1 MLCILIWL
9 LCLSSEVNCLDMSC
23 LLFIFLWFF
32 FFFQVPYLFYLIFSF
47 SPSHSVIHLCQ
58 PLCLTFLLV
67 HTQFITMPGTSDC
80 SILSLWQL
88 EDQPFTDPLIRQ
100 LENKLFVPLR
110 HSELEPTNMY
120 LLQHQHHLS
129 FRDCFVCGDAFL
141 LDCFLEGGFVW
152 PLFLWVLLRAHVSE
166 MWIITINLIVWF
178 DDCQEQ

>member
-1 MLCILIWL
+1 MRWTVWTCHVSVY
-9 LCLSSEVNCLDMSC
+9 LSMI
-23 LLFIFLWFF
+23 LLFLPSSSPLLLDLLFF
-32 FFFQVPYLFYLIFSF
+32 SLTLSR
-47 SPSHSVIHLCQ
+47 Q

-100 LENKLFVPLR
+100 LENKLLVPLR

-129 FRDCFVCGDAFL
+129 FRDCFVCGEAFL

-166 MWIITINLIVWF
+166 MWIITISLIVWF